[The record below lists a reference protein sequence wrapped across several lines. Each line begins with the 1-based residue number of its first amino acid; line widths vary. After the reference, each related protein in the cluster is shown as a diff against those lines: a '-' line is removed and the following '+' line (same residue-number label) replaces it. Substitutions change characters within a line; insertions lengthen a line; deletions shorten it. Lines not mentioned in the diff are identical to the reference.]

1 VVKVLFVCLGNICRS
16 PAAEGVFY
24 HLIRKEQLSDDIYC
38 DSAGTSAYHVGQRA
52 DERMREVAE
61 KRGYKLLSLARQ
73 VEPDDFEE
81 FDYIIAMDRSNYDD
95 LMELCPAAQFKNRI
109 HQFISFTS
117 SKEDGVPDPYY
128 LEQEGFSY
136 VLDLIE
142 EGCGNIMEKIK
153 QQIRG

>member
-1 VVKVLFVCLGNICRS
+1 MVRVLFVCLGNICRS

-24 HLIRKEQLSDDIYC
+24 HLLRKEQLEQDIYC

-52 DERMREVAE
+52 DARMREVAE
-61 KRGYKLLSLARQ
+61 KRGYKLLSMARQ

-95 LMELCPAAQFKNRI
+95 LMELCPAKQFQNRI

-117 SKEDGVPDPYY
+117 SQESGVPDPYY

-142 EGCGNIMEKIK
+142 EGCAAIIEKVK
-153 QQIRG
+153 TQIRG

>member
-1 VVKVLFVCLGNICRS
+1 MVRVLFVCLGNICRS

-24 HLIRKEQLSDDIYC
+24 HLLRKEQLEQDIYC

-52 DERMREVAE
+52 DARMREVAE
-61 KRGYKLLSLARQ
+61 KRGYKLLSMARQ

-95 LMELCPAAQFKNRI
+95 LMELCPAKQFQNRI

-117 SKEDGVPDPYY
+117 SQEPGVPDPYY

-142 EGCGNIMEKIK
+142 EGCAAIIEKVK
-153 QQIRG
+153 TQIRG